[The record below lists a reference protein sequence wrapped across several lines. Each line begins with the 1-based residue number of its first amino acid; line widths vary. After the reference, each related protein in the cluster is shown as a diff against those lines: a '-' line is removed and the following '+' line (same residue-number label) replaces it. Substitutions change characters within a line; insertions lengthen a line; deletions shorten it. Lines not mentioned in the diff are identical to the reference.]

1 MNESASPRCIW
12 AGSQRVTI
20 NYPSHLLDALA
31 RVHAEAALDRLIKD
45 EIAMQAELEARP
57 KQDGVAPSADTE
69 KEVTLDGPEN
79 GESSDNRQQSLPP
92 EPNP

>member
-1 MNESASPRCIW
+1 M
-12 AGSQRVTI
+12 
-20 NYPSHLLDALA
+20 NYPPRLLDALA

-45 EIAMQAELEARP
+45 EIAMQVELEARP

-79 GESSDNRQQSLPP
+79 GESSDNRKQPLLS